1 MSGKAEDKEKAPE
14 GARLILLIL
23 AAGILRKC
31 GHKAPCVVESSRKAE
46 EQSVCDWIKGE

>member
-1 MSGKAEDKEKAPE
+1 MSGKAEDKGKAPE

-31 GHKAPCVVESSRKAE
+31 GHKAPCAVEKPPKEAE
-46 EQSVCDWIKGE
+46 